1 MKNNKKKKKLLA
13 AAALLALIAAVSGT
27 FAWLT
32 SQDQAIN
39 RAASAVVKDDSV
51 TISEKWTPIP
61 LMAGTSTEKEV
72 KVANT
77 GNSNVFV
84 RVSYEE
90 VLKHLTNK
98 GAISY
103 DADNGA
109 TDGTNPKYTDV
120 ADDPGLAKNM
130 PVEFDWA
137 KSVAEGFNVSTGTI
151 NGKGTDTNVLF
162 LVKGTKTPKALD
174 PTQFDYTYE
183 AKLAYRYR
191 TDADPAKSKYQI
203 MSFDSIVFDG
213 DPNDS
218 ADATTWNFT
227 VSGVKYGYY
236 KDGYKHSL
244 ANWAKS
250 SLAPTGQSTPTDRA
264 VLGETGI
271 RHSVEFDYTA
281 ATLGT
286 ALPAVTAVADDTKNQ
301 LPEAGKEKSV
311 QADQV
316 DTLGNGIKVK
326 YSNDLTPTPTGTGTD
341 TIAANKWV
349 YNPED
354 GWFYYTSP
362 LKAPNAGA
370 TTETPMLIE
379 RLIFDGSMGK
389 EYTNASYDLIVK
401 MEAIFADR
409 EALTGSDGWSMSTTD
424 DTVSKKI
431 VETLA
436 PTAP

>member
-162 LVKGTKTPKALD
+162 LVKGTKTPQTLD
-174 PTQFDYTYE
+174 PSKYDYKYE

-250 SLAPTGQSTPTDRA
+250 SLAPTGQATPTDRA

-316 DTLGNGIKVK
+316 GTLGNGIKVK
-326 YSNDLTPTPTGTGTD
+326 YSQDVTTL
-341 TIAANKWV
+341 AALEDDKWV

-362 LKAPNAGA
+362 LKAPVPGQK
-370 TTETPMLIE
+370 TETNALIE
-379 RLIFDGSMGK
+379 RLIFDASMGE

-409 EALTGSDGWSMSTTD
+409 SALTGSDGWSMD
-424 DTVSKKI
+424 DSSGTESLKI
-431 VETLA
+431 IDKLA